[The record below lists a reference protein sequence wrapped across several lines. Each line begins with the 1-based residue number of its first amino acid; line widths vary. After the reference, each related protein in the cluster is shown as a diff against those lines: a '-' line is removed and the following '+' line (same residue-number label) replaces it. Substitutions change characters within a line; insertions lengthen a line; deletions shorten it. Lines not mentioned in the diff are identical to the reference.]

1 MRNPPDAADTFTNGR
16 HVGDRCVTLLILLWP
31 IMLIALIGAFRSATE
46 AAPIQPTLANI
57 NPNTAPWSEL
67 TVLPRIGEI
76 MAHRIVEYRESVIR
90 QGSADEPVRAF
101 SCVADLDNVRGIGPV
116 TLQRLGPLLRFDDP

>member
-1 MRNPPDAADTFTNGR
+1 MRNPPDAADTFTNDR
-16 HVGDRCVTLLILLWP
+16 HVGDRCVTLLVLLWP

-46 AAPIQPTLANI
+46 EAPIQPALGTV

-67 TVLPRIGEI
+67 TILPRIGEI

-90 QGSADEPVRAF
+90 PGSAADAVRAF

-116 TLQRLGPLLRFDDP
+116 TLQRLGPLLHFDDP

>member
-1 MRNPPDAADTFTNGR
+1 
-16 HVGDRCVTLLILLWP
+16 VGDRCVTLLILLWP
-31 IMLIALIGAFRSATE
+31 IMLIALAGAFRSAAE
-46 AAPIQPTLANI
+46 AAPIQPTLATVNL
-57 NPNTAPWSEL
+57 NTAPWSEL

-90 QGSADEPVRAF
+90 QGSVDDPVRAF
-101 SCVADLDNVRGIGPV
+101 RCVADLDNVRGIGPV